1 MLNWLHLFI
10 LLVYGVSF
18 LRLFGIVKPRT
29 NLAISSFLVGFS
41 LVVSIIITYV
51 VIGKVMTIQNPRVWN
66 TLNQIGQ
73 IVGVENIPYLLVAI
87 NLVIIYELLFTP
99 VKNMFRT
106 PVPVAGYG
114 YGGGSG
120 RSMNSLT
127 FGQPITTSDVIVLD
141 TVGKSAIKKVKKA
154 QTKSTGS
161 KKQKVSKIDL
171 KKLKEDVGT
180 LMSAPQNQQQVGNAN
195 VWGSPSTE
203 NINEYAVKKNAPRIN
218 PETLQEHLER
228 KSENNQNDE
237 INQILDS
244 DYNVNFSQI
253 TSVEEAVS
261 IAFTSVMK
269 YLSDNYHFP
278 IDVVND
284 ESKYRLVRQRK
295 PSPDVWEFQ
304 IRFFIDAL
312 TYYDFAV
319 YVDKYGRTA
328 VNLINVM

>member
-1 MLNWLHLFI
+1 MLNWLHFFI

-29 NLAISSFLVGFS
+29 NLAVSSFLVGFS
-41 LVVSIIITYV
+41 LVISIIITYV
-51 VIGKVMTIQNPRVWN
+51 VIDRIMTIQNPRVWN

-73 IVGVENIPYLLVAI
+73 IVGLENIPYLLVAV
-87 NLVIIYELLFTP
+87 NLVIVYELLFTP

-114 YGGGSG
+114 GGSG

-127 FGQPITTSDVIVLD
+127 FGQPVVTSDVIVLD
-141 TVGKSAIKKVKKA
+141 TVGKNAIKKVKKA
-154 QTKSTGS
+154 QTRSTDT

-180 LMSAPQNQQQVGNAN
+180 LMSAPQTQQQVGNAN

-218 PETLQEHLER
+218 PETLQEQLER
-228 KSENNQNDE
+228 KSEEQQKNDE

-244 DYNVNFSQI
+244 DYNVNLNQV
-253 TSVEEAVS
+253 TSVDEAVS

-269 YLSDNYHFP
+269 YLGDNYHFP
-278 IDVVND
+278 VDVVSD
-284 ESKYRLVRQRK
+284 ESRYRLLRQRK
-295 PSPDVWEFQ
+295 PSSDVWEFQ

-319 YVDKYGRTA
+319 YVDRYGRTA